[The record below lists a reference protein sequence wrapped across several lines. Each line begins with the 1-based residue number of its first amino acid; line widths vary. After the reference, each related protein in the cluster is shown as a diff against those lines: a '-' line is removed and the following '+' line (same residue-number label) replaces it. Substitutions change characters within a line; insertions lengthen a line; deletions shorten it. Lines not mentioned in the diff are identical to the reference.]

1 MPENRFSKILVVGD
15 RILIKPKAQT
25 DRTKSGLFLPPGVHD
40 KEKVLSGY
48 VIKTGPGYAIPQD
61 TPVEEWRKD
70 EERVRYVPVQAQ
82 EGDLAIFLKAGA
94 TEIEFD
100 GERYFV
106 VPQQAI
112 LLLERDEDLVG

>member
-1 MPENRFSKILVVGD
+1 MSENRFSKIIIVGD

-25 DRTKSGLFLPPGVHD
+25 DRTKSGLFLPPGVHE

-48 VIKTGPGYAIPQD
+48 VIKTGPGYAIPKD
-61 TPVEEWRKD
+61 TPEEEWRRD
-70 EERVRYVPVQAQ
+70 EEKVRYVPVQAQ

-100 GERYFV
+100 GDRYFV
-106 VPQQAI
+106 VPQQAV
-112 LLLERDEDLVG
+112 LLLERDEDLLS